1 MENKSA
7 KNKRIA
13 KNTIFLYGR
22 MLFSLI
28 VSLFTAGVVIRVLGV
43 TDYGVYNVTG
53 GVVSMFSF
61 LNASLSSATSRFFN
75 FEMGKGAQSKLQSM
89 FSSAFVMHI
98 ILAVL
103 ITIVAETVGIWFL
116 TNKLTIPAESM
127 EGAHFVFQASLLSM
141 VVGLTQAPYGAAL
154 IAEEKM
160 DVFAYFDIAMVL
172 LRLGVIYL
180 LLVIPGN
187 KLIVYSFLTAAV
199 SIGMALAYRV
209 YCTKHYGYCR
219 FSVELISKSTVKGML
234 SFSGLDLYGNLSIVG
249 RTQGINMLC
258 NMFFGPVINAAVGIS
273 TSVQG
278 AINGFA
284 TNATF
289 AMKPQIIK
297 SYSSGDFSYMTQL
310 LFKGSKFSFLIILF
324 WGLPIYLEL
333 PFIFKIW
340 LDNIPDY
347 TVGICRLMLLYL
359 LFSNMSGVLGTGVHA
374 TGDIRGIGFINGT
387 MYLMVVPITYFA
399 FRAKM
404 SAYIPF
410 VLNFIFAFV
419 GAMANFFYIKKY
431 VRSLPFRR
439 FFTQV
444 VIRCSFVAALSAI
457 IPYYIQSQMTEGWW
471 QLICVGLV
479 SIICTSIISLYIA
492 LDKDERRFVLNQ
504 LKKLKLKLTNR
515 CS

>member
-28 VSLFTAGVVIRVLGV
+28 ISLLTAGVVIRVLGV

-61 LNASLSSATSRFFN
+61 LNSSLSSATSRFFN
-75 FEMGKGAQSKLQSM
+75 FEMGKGSQSKLQSM
-89 FSSAFVMHI
+89 FSSACVMHI

-103 ITIVAETVGIWFL
+103 ITVIAETVGIWFL

-127 EGAHFVFQASLLSM
+127 TGAHFVFQASLLSM
-141 VVGLTQAPYGAAL
+141 VIGLTQAPYGAAM

-160 DVFAYFDIAMVL
+160 DVFAYFDIALVL

-187 KLIVYSFLTAAV
+187 KLIVYSFLITTV
-199 SIGMALAYRV
+199 SIGMTFAYRV
-209 YCTKHYGYCR
+209 YCMKHFDYCR
-219 FSVELISKSTVKGML
+219 FSVGLINKSTIKGML

-258 NMFFGPVINAAVGIS
+258 NMFFGPVVNAAMGIS

-278 AINGFA
+278 AIVGFA
-284 TNATF
+284 SNATY

-297 SYSSGDFSYMTQL
+297 SYSSGDYTYMTQL
-310 LFKGSKFSFLIILF
+310 LYKGSKFSFLIILLL
-324 WGLPIYLEL
+324 GLPIYLEL
-333 PFIFKIW
+333 PLILKIW
-340 LDNIPDY
+340 LDAIPDY
-347 TVGICRLMLLYL
+347 TVGISRFMLLYL

-399 FRAKM
+399 FKANM
-404 SAYIPF
+404 SLYIPF
-410 VLNFIFAFV
+410 ALNLIFAFV
-419 GAMANFFYIKKY
+419 GAMANIFYIKRY
-431 VRSLPFRR
+431 VRSLSFRR
-439 FFTQV
+439 FFSQV
-444 VIRCSFVAALSAI
+444 VIRCLIVAILSAI
-457 IPYYIQSQMTEGWW
+457 IPYYIHTHMVEGWW